1 MIRLR
6 SSRSAIIPDSGAT
19 KADGTWVN
27 KKLAD
32 SHTVEPVL
40 ANATSASA
48 TLAAQLPVFDAAD
61 AAARTRTSPRV
72 RLTIRCSPSEA
83 APQELPLNSAAIR
96 VSTTCR
102 SDQLQSR
109 PRWPMAVIILCGRCA
124 TDLAR

>member
-72 RLTIRCSPSEA
+72 RLTITCSPSEA
-83 APQELPLNSAAIR
+83 APQELPTELRGPPGVNNVALG
-96 VSTTCR
+96 
-102 SDQLQSR
+102 DGWLLPW
-109 PRWPMAVIILCGRCA
+109 PRFLFW
-124 TDLAR
+124 